1 MSWSI
6 EYSKDAQKFLDKHQ
20 DIEETLIDEIKK
32 FILKLNGEKVSINLK
47 KLHGVWEGYH
57 RIRKGKIRI
66 IFYLDY
72 PDCIVYIDTIDFRGD
87 VYK

>member
-6 EYSKDAQKFLDKHQ
+6 EFSKDTQKFLDKHL
-20 DIEETLIDEIKK
+20 DIEDMLIDEIKK
-32 FILKLNGEKVSINLK
+32 LILKLKGQKVGINIK
-47 KLHGVWEGYH
+47 KLHGVWEGYQ

-66 IFYLDY
+66 VIYLDY
-72 PDCIVYIDTIDFRGD
+72 SDCIVYVDTIDFRGD

>member
-6 EYSKDAQKFLDKHQ
+6 EYSKDALKFLVKHQ
-20 DIEETLIDEIKK
+20 DIEEILIEEIKK

-47 KLHGVWEGYH
+47 KLHGVWEGYY

-66 IFYLDY
+66 IFYIDY
-72 PDCIVYIDTIDFRGD
+72 TNFVVYIDTIDFRGD